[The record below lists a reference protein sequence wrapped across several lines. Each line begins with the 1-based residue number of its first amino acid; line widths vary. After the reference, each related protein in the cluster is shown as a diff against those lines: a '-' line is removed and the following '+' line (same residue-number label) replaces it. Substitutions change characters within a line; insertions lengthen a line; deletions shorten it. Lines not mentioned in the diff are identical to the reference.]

1 MTSLSTTL
9 NPGEPS
15 PGATARAE
23 ALEWIT
29 QLPHALAP
37 HAATMRSLISAA
49 QREVR
54 IRTLAVRGSV
64 ARGEATPDADLDIAL
79 GVLDGAWPNASELM
93 AVMLDRLGTVVDS
106 LNTQLPELGELP
118 HRNFIV
124 QYDDGLRL
132 DLVARPVSGWGQ
144 GRRPDM
150 IVLYDPEGRYGE
162 VLPPFAIPVTPDRLR
177 AWALQGWFALE
188 DCGRFVRCGS
198 EWESL
203 EALHEARSMVFR
215 LWASSHHVASPERG
229 IAALVR
235 SGMSLPPGIEATRPT
250 HDYADILR
258 AAVACGRILDGAWLA
273 STAAIMGAPQPSPP
287 LATWVR
293 ERLQA
298 SQPPRHEVTAD
309 ADEVDETGE

>member
-1 MTSLSTTL
+1 MISVSTTHSGDST
-9 NPGEPS
+9 PGGTS
-15 PGATARAE
+15 RAE
-23 ALEWIT
+23 ALEWIS
-29 QLPHALAP
+29 QLPHVLSP
-37 HAATMRSLISAA
+37 HAAMMRSLVAAA

-54 IRTLAVRGSV
+54 IRTVAVRGSV
-64 ARGEATPDADLDIAL
+64 ARGEADADADLDVAL
-79 GVLDGAWPNASELM
+79 GVLDSAWPTAGALV

-118 HRNFIV
+118 HRRFVV

-132 DLVARPVSGWGQ
+132 DLVARPVSGWGE

-150 IVLYDPEGRYGE
+150 VVLYDPDGRYAE
-162 VLPPFAIPVTPDRLR
+162 LLPPFAIPVTPDRLR
-177 AWALQGWFALE
+177 AWALHGWLALE

-198 EWESL
+198 EWEAL

-215 LWASSHHVASPERG
+215 LWASSQHVASPERG
-229 IAALVR
+229 IAALMR
-235 SGMSLPPGIEATRPT
+235 SDVPLPPGIEATRPT

-273 STAAIMGAPQPSPP
+273 ATAAIVGAPQPSPP
-287 LATWVR
+287 LAVFVR

-298 SQPPRHEVTAD
+298 SQPPGHEVA
-309 ADEVDETGE
+309 AETGAATE